1 MKIELIRDARPH
13 GSWFFG
19 VQFADDIATGRVRL
33 QPGDKLFVTADEPP
47 RLSVVRERPALT
59 LVSAE

>member
-47 RLSVVRERPALT
+47 RLSVVRAPPRLS
-59 LVSAE
+59 LVEIE